1 MRTEGDG
8 AVIPMEHYKNSKKAA
23 ADAQE
28 ALTAALLALG
38 IPKRDLRLLA
48 PRVAPNGRPM
58 VAMGTWNAD
67 VVQKVAAHLM
77 ASPAHVKTLPDGRI
91 VPDPRPE

>member
-1 MRTEGDG
+1 M
-8 AVIPMEHYKNSKKAA
+8 IPMEAYKSSRKAA
-23 ADAQE
+23 ADAHE
-28 ALTAALLALG
+28 ALRQALLAIG
-38 IPKRDLRLLA
+38 IPNRDLVRLA

-77 ASPAHVKTLPDGRI
+77 ASPADVKTLPDGRV
-91 VPDPRPE
+91 VPDHTHVTRDE